1 LWWVVPFNSNPGK
14 KRLSLV
20 AEKVQESKQLR
31 PIAHKIRTFGFLLQL
46 HSLIEVSFHYIRS
59 PKMKRYHINSG
70 CFQFSFSFSF
80 SRDKKKKTKKKQKT
94 ENRKSPPK
102 NENLQMTTERRFSS
116 CSSSPSP
123 SCRFP
128 FSAKKFCRREKLCA
142 AHNERR
148 LKIVRET

>member
-1 LWWVVPFNSNPGK
+1 
-14 KRLSLV
+14 
-20 AEKVQESKQLR
+20 
-31 PIAHKIRTFGFLLQL
+31 
-46 HSLIEVSFHYIRS
+46 
-59 PKMKRYHINSG
+59 MKRYHINSG
-70 CFQFSFSFSF
+70 CFQFSFSFTF
-80 SRDKKKKTKKKQKT
+80 SRDKKKK
-94 ENRKSPPK
+94 NRKSPPK

-148 LKIVRET
+148 LKIVRETWENEFITRRKKTTEKLFTDQNGLEPGLLCGRNLINSEILVGALKF